1 MSASLAPRSR
11 TLVEMAALSRPYI
24 GPVTE
29 YEPKAT
35 RKSWYKDPEGAARTL
50 TGVLERLSGVRWAE
64 EPLEREL
71 RALAGELG
79 VGAGKVFQPLRLA
92 LTGVS
97 ASPGIFDVL
106 LILGRER
113 SVRRVER
120 ALSTIRSHVS

>member
-1 MSASLAPRSR
+1 MGSRKGSSLAFWHGCKNAR
-11 TLVEMAALSRPYI
+11 L
-24 GPVTE
+24 
-29 YEPKAT
+29 
-35 RKSWYKDPEGAARTL
+35 DPDGAARTL
-50 TGVLERLSGVRWAE
+50 TGVLERLSEARWAE

-92 LTGVS
+92 LTGTS

-120 ALSTIRSHVS
+120 ALSMIRSRLS